1 MSASIPSR
9 FADCEKA
16 LHEAATSIT
25 GLSDFGPERY
35 LEGLRVLLNAMDDS
49 PRFSEDGRQF
59 AFRELVLALIA
70 RLHTEQG
77 WKDRPGCLATEIRRP
92 LIITGLPRSC
102 TTTLQRLLSVDPQFQ
117 GLDSWLAQAPMVR
130 PPREQWASMPEY
142 HRCVD
147 RLNAWFEAV
156 PQFRARHDMAADD
169 VDECIEVL
177 RQDFITNR
185 FGCNF
190 DVPRYDEWWLA
201 QDEGPS
207 YRRYAD
213 VLRLIGA
220 DEPDQRWLLKNPGHI
235 YQIDALLEV
244 FPDACIIYTHRDPLQ
259 AIPSVASVI
268 WTAHQ
273 VAEGAAA
280 RPEVCGPRE
289 IAVWSRGTAPM
300 MRARERRPD
309 QFHDVQHRDFVADPL
324 AVVHGV
330 YERFGLALTPEVED
344 EMRAW
349 VRDNPLGKR
358 GEHRYTLAEYGLSE
372 EAVRESFQDY
382 IDAYAPF

>member
-1 MSASIPSR
+1 VSANIPSR
-9 FADCEKA
+9 FANCEEA
-16 LHEAATSIT
+16 LHEAAASIT
-25 GLSDFGPERY
+25 ELSDFGPDRY
-35 LEGLRVLLNAMDDS
+35 LEGLRVLLHAMDHG

-59 AFRELVLALIA
+59 AFRELVLTLIA
-70 RLHTEQG
+70 RLHSEQG
-77 WKDRPGCLATEIRRP
+77 WKDRPDCLATEIRQP
-92 LIITGLPRSC
+92 LVITGLPRSC

-142 HRCVD
+142 HRSVD

-177 RQDFITNR
+177 RQDFVSNR

-190 DVPRYDEWWLA
+190 DVPRYDAWWLS
-201 QDEGPS
+201 QDEEPS
-207 YRRYAD
+207 YRRHAD

-220 DEPDQRWLLKNPGHI
+220 DEPDKCWLLKNPGHS
-235 YQIDALLEV
+235 YQIDALLAV
-244 FPDACIIYTHRDPLQ
+244 FPDARIIYTHRDPLK

-300 MRARERRPD
+300 QRAREQRPE
-309 QFHDVQHRDFVADPL
+309 QFHDVQHRDFTADPL
-324 AVVHGV
+324 AVVRGI
-330 YERFGLALTPEVED
+330 YARFGMALAPGVAD
-344 EMRAW
+344 EMSAW
-349 VRDNPLGKR
+349 VRDNPLGKH
-358 GEHRYTLAEYGLSE
+358 GEHRYTLAEYGLTE
-372 EAVRESFQDY
+372 EAVREHFRDY